1 MKLLRL
7 LLFPFAVLY
16 GGITGVRNWLYTIG
30 VFKRT
35 SFDIPTVVVGNLS
48 VGGTGKTP
56 MVEYIIRLL
65 KDQYSTTTL
74 SRGYKRKSEGFF
86 LADAQTTMEQIG
98 DEPFQYHSKFD
109 SIGVA
114 VDAKRVQGVQHIL
127 AQKPDTEVIVL
138 DDAFQHL
145 AIQGGM
151 YILLTTYD
159 DRYTKDFM
167 LPTGNLRESRKGAK
181 RADIVVI
188 TKCPKDLSLQQQK
201 NITQELQLNQGQLSF
216 FTYIDFSKIA
226 YSKSDSVEVTQLI
239 QGDFILVAGIAKPQS
254 FFDHLKKE
262 DTSCLTFPDHHHF
275 SPADLELILKTA
287 AGRTII
293 TTEKDYVRLQG
304 LLPDTQLFYLPIQT
318 AFINNSEA
326 FDTKI
331 LTYVGESTR
340 NRSIHH

>member
-7 LLFPFAVLY
+7 LLFPFAMLY
-16 GGITGVRNWLYTIG
+16 GCITGIRTWFYSIG

-35 SFDIPTVVVGNLS
+35 SFDLPTIVVGNLS

-65 KDQYSTTTL
+65 KDQYQTATL

-98 DEPFQYHSKFD
+98 DEPFQYHCKFD
-109 SIGVA
+109 NVQVA
-114 VDAKRVQGVQHIL
+114 VDAKRVHGASNLL
-127 AQKPDTEVIVL
+127 ARKPETEVIVL

-145 AIQGGM
+145 AFQGGL

-159 DRYTKDFM
+159 EPYFKDCM
-167 LPTGNLRESRKGAK
+167 LPTGNLRESRKGAQ
-181 RADIVVI
+181 RADIIVI
-188 TKCPKDLSLQQQK
+188 TKCPKDLSSTQQK
-201 NITQELQLNQGQLSF
+201 NITQQLHLKQGQLSF

-239 QGDFILVAGIAKPQS
+239 QDDFILVAGIAKPQS

-262 DTSCLTFPDHHHF
+262 KTVCLTFPDHHHF
-275 SPADLELILKTA
+275 SSADIELILNQAK
-287 AGRTII
+287 GKKII

-304 LLPDTQLFYLPIQT
+304 LLPEPQLFYLPIQT
-318 AFINNSEA
+318 AFLNNHEA
-326 FDTKI
+326 FDAKI
-331 LTYVGESTR
+331 LNYVGESTR

>member
-7 LLFPFAVLY
+7 LLFPFAILY
-16 GGITGVRNWLYTIG
+16 GCITGIRNWFYAIG
-30 VFKRT
+30 LFKRT
-35 SFDIPTVVVGNLS
+35 AFAIPSIVVGNLS

-65 KDQYSTTTL
+65 KDRYQTATL

-98 DEPFQYHSKFD
+98 DEPFQYHTKFD
-109 SIGVA
+109 NIAVA
-114 VDAKRVQGVQHIL
+114 VDAKRVNGVRRIL
-127 AQKPDTEVIVL
+127 EEKPQTEVIVL

-145 AIQGGM
+145 AFQGGL
-151 YILLTTYD
+151 YVLLTTYD
-159 DRYTKDFM
+159 DPYFNDFI

-181 RADIVVI
+181 RADIIVI
-188 TKCPKDLSLQQQK
+188 TKCPKDLSPAQQK
-201 NITQELQLNQGQLSF
+201 NITQQLHLKQGQLSF

-239 QGDFILVAGIAKPQS
+239 QENFIMVAGIAKPQS

-262 DTSCLTFPDHHHF
+262 DTTCLTFPDHHHF
-275 SPADLELILKTA
+275 SPADIELILKTA
-287 AGRTII
+287 AGRSII
-293 TTEKDYVRLQG
+293 TTEKDYVRLNG
-304 LLPDTQLFYLPIQT
+304 LLPERQLFYLPIQT
-318 AFINNSEA
+318 AFLNHSEA

-331 LTYVGESTR
+331 LNYVGESTR